1 MIFIRSGVFWLL
13 AILLTIPFGVLLVL
27 FTLLPLR
34 VRFTTVHL
42 WRVGFM
48 FLARWVLGVKMV
60 VKGKENIPEHP
71 VLVLSKHQ
79 SAWET
84 VALQEVFIPAVF
96 VLKKELLKIPFF
108 GWGLAALRMISIDRS
123 AGKEALRQ
131 MELQGKDRLDKGIW
145 VIVFPEGTRVPP
157 GEQRR
162 YKPGAAY
169 LATKTG
175 TAVLP
180 VAHNAG
186 ETWPRKALLI
196 GPGTITVS
204 IGPRIETK
212 GLKDA
217 QVNALVEAW
226 IEGEMRVLSPHLYPP
241 ALLSVVPAASGEP
254 GDGASEGGPEATA

>member
-1 MIFIRSGVFWLL
+1 MIFIRSGVFWL
-13 AILLTIPFGVLLVL
+13 AASLLTIPFGVLLVL
-27 FTLLPLR
+27 FTLLPLK

-60 VKGKENIPEHP
+60 VKGRENIPDHP

-145 VIVFPEGTRVPP
+145 VIVFPEGTRIPP
-157 GEQRR
+157 GERGR

-186 ETWPRKALLI
+186 EVWPRKALLI

-204 IGPRIETK
+204 IGPKIETK

-217 QVNALVEAW
+217 QVNGLVEAW
-226 IEGEMRVLSPHLYPP
+226 IEGEMQVLSPHLYPQV
-241 ALLSVVPAASGEP
+241 ASAAVSTIVPDAAP
-254 GDGASEGGPEATA
+254 EGGPEATA